1 MSIHNLTRTYQN
13 TWPANPAGGTLHL
26 KAPSSVVSQNGLKVT
41 PVLVNGNAPF
51 GAEVEGVDWSSP
63 ISNALVTEVS
73 TPKANF
79 SNTKE
84 LILNFF
90 KLISLQDKYAILI
103 FRNTGL
109 DNASHIRFAQQ
120 LGKDLEIN
128 PFFFG
133 RENDR
138 IGEPFLWDVGN
149 INRDGSIVH
158 SGQRRWEHSKGNALW
173 HTDSSFHKP
182 RAKYSLLLSHGTPVK
197 GGSWTH
203 FADTR
208 GAYAAL
214 SSERKEELEDLIVEH
229 DLWHSR
235 KLASPEAFKE
245 PLPHE
250 RDLVPPVYHKLVQV
264 APDGRKTLYLAAHAK
279 RIVGKSFEESQK
291 MIWELIDYCT
301 QPQVCFQV
309 VVSIYS

>member
-1 MSIHNLTRTYQN
+1 VKLQN
-13 TWPANPAGGTLHL
+13 
-26 KAPSSVVSQNGLKVT
+26 
-41 PVLVNGNAPF
+41 
-51 GAEVEGVDWSSP
+51 
-63 ISNALVTEVS
+63 
-73 TPKANF
+73 
-79 SNTKE
+79 
-84 LILNFF
+84 
-90 KLISLQDKYAILI
+90 KYAVLI

-109 DNASHIRFAQQ
+109 DNARHIAFAQK

-149 INRDGSIVH
+149 INRDGTIVQP
-158 SGQRRWEHSKGNALW
+158 GQRRWEHSKGNALW

-182 RAKYSLLLSHGTPVK
+182 RAKYSLLLSHGSPVK

-208 GAYAAL
+208 SAYAAL
-214 SSERKEELEDLIVEH
+214 PQSKRDELEDLVVEH

-235 KLASPEAFKE
+235 KLAAPKAFQE

-250 RDLVPPVYHKLVQV
+250 RELVPAVCQKLVQT
-264 APDGRKTLYLAAHAK
+264 APNGEKTLYLAAHAK
-279 RIVGKSFEESQK
+279 MIIGMSFEDSQK
-291 MIWELIDYCT
+291 LIWELIDHCT
-301 QPQVCFQV
+301 QPR
-309 VVSIYS
+309 VSTENENLLHIVLTRPNSSSSVWNGFREATWYGGITGNRCTVPILTLRV